1 MRRRLLRTG
10 FAVWIGGMACLAAL
24 PAAEP
29 SAPVIEPFQAD
40 NLVAWCIVPFDA
52 KKRGPKERVEM
63 LARLGF
69 KKYAY
74 DWRAEHLPTFGEE
87 LDLLKQHQ
95 IELTGLWFP
104 TAMNDEARTL
114 LAALQDHKVRTQ
126 LWVTGGG
133 GPTANADEQQQRIDV
148 EVQRLRPIAEAA
160 AEIGCKV
167 ALYNHGGWFG
177 EPENQLAIIAA
188 LKMPNVGI
196 VYNQHHGHDHV
207 DRFPTLLKQMLPH
220 LLALNLNGMIPK
232 GDQIGQKIM
241 PLGTGS
247 LDLPLL
253 KVVKDSGY
261 RGPIG
266 ILGHTQD
273 DAEARLSDNL
283 DGLAW
288 LLPQLSGKPA
298 GPLPKYRTFTPPK
311 PPGEARLVPG
321 KFGKALE
328 ARNGGVHLDGQ
339 PAFREAPLTLEL
351 WAKLADRGPYNILVA
366 NELKSSGTHWE
377 LFSMAGTGNL
387 TVYLPGHQ
395 PDHVNSAANICDD
408 QWHALAMIYEPTR
421 VRLFVDG
428 KPVAD
433 QKIERRTDRPS
444 QPGGLAIG
452 ELVGREIGCGGLI
465 DDVRLSKGVREITM
479 IPTGPLNKDEQTI
492 QLWSLDDEKALPKVS
507 AKPAKEPGSHW
518 GKDAVGFDWTENDS
532 VDGRWNETNVGPF
545 LASNLFLHQ
554 LPPVRK
560 ALSMRVGPQQEATV
574 CFDTELLQWRAAW
587 TGGFLKFD
595 PARYGLIAAPKL
607 DGDLTFAVKNQP
619 GWSIPGS
626 AEAARLQYKALYQRG
641 PKLAVAYTI
650 DDIPIRE
657 RPDFLRVDHVGL
669 FRRHIEIGATPT
681 DLLLHWGHLGTNPR
695 IEQHDG
701 QSLLVC
707 ERGEQT
713 LAAVL
718 FGGNNARW
726 DITPEGAINIRF
738 SASRT
743 TQTVEVRLG
752 IAHAPQKPALFAALR
767 AQRSIEDPAIWIQP
781 AATLWPEEIITQGV
795 RGADNAGYV
804 IDTLTLPVDNPYKAL
819 LFVGGHDFFVNGDIA
834 LCTAHGDV
842 WRVSGVDDT
851 LSKLVW
857 KRYATGLF
865 QPLGLKVV
873 EDHVYVLGRDQI
885 TRLVDTNGDH
895 AADVYE
901 CFCNRYETSP
911 GGHDYVT
918 CLERDSKGNWY
929 LAHANQG
936 VIRISPDGRQMES
949 IATGLRNP
957 NGLGVGGSD
966 MITVAPQEGE
976 WTPASAIFEVH
987 PGDHYGYKGPKIT
1000 DKRPLGYDPPLCW
1013 LPRRLDN
1020 SCGGQ
1025 CWADTKNWGPLS
1037 GLMLHFSF
1045 GQCTMLPVLRE
1056 VVDGVAQ
1063 GAAMEWPLAFDS
1075 GVMRGRFSPRD
1086 GQLYVSG
1093 LKGWVSSA
1101 VNDGCLQRV
1110 RYTGQPVLT
1119 PVAMKSY
1126 RNGIALTFS
1135 QPLNAKAVEDAA
1147 RYRVQRWAYR
1157 YGAEYGS
1164 EEYRDVKKGVVGR
1177 EDVEVLSATL
1187 HHDRKTLFLMV
1198 DQLQPSMQYA
1208 LTGEVVDAQDR
1219 TATLALYPT
1228 INKVREDDYHGPT
1241 RVHQLTEGRLTP
1253 DVRERIR
1260 LGLQFH
1266 VTRFLPDSNPHDVAV
1281 SRLAAWQVATDES
1294 PAQRIVPGHW
1304 QAELDGLIQI
1314 PDKGT
1319 YQFRV
1324 EGGRVFRFWL
1334 NDKVLAFNERG
1345 WTTPVSLGRGHFQIR
1360 LDLTSTNDGSASGR
1374 LFWRSNTFAEEPVPP
1389 TVLWHDPFFGGQ
1401 DIPDKWRKM
1410 RHLFED
1416 HRCGRCHTAP
1426 AIMQGQAAADLRDLG
1441 QRLRPEAVLH
1451 RLMNPHQQREDST
1464 MPALFADTPEGRQA
1478 AADVTAFLCGA
1489 MATNTP
1495 TTGEA
1500 SEAAIAKF
1508 EDLGCIA
1515 CHRWT
1520 APGET
1525 DAHTRISL
1533 YFTREKYQPAAL
1545 TAFLKEPSRHFP
1557 AIRMPQFRLTDDE
1570 AQSLADVIRAKSVG
1584 KLHEVPELGRADRTA
1599 GEKHIANLRCAA
1611 CHTGLNPDDKKN
1623 AIEAVAIKSTTAGCL
1638 AETRG
1643 DGSSPWFALSDSDRA
1658 ALQKFVSLREDLRHQ
1673 FYPSAAE
1680 DAERSIQRLRCTAC
1694 HHRDNIISPRGE
1706 IIAEESDRG
1715 LPPETLPNLTF
1726 AGEKL
1731 HERAIADIIGGK
1743 VKESQRTWLKARM
1756 PAFPFY
1762 AETIAHGLAAQHGV
1776 AATQHDAPTI
1786 KVTEDVLETGRKLTL
1801 TQGGLDCRQCHGIGG
1816 QLAAGDA
1823 QSQLARGID
1832 FLAVKQRVRYDF
1844 YRRFV
1849 LDPPRYDIGT
1859 RMPKFVTDGR
1869 ITKVNHIYDGEARQ
1883 QFDAVWLYLQS
1894 LPDKP
1899 SQ

>member
-1 MRRRLLRTG
+1 MTTSQLWRSVLVSWLT
-10 FAVWIGGMACLAAL
+10 WQACAL
-24 PAAEP
+24 SPHAAEP
-29 SAPVIEPFQAD
+29 DQPAIEPFQSD

-63 LARLGF
+63 LAKLGF

-87 LDLLKQHQ
+87 LELLKQHG

-114 LAALQDHKVRTQ
+114 LTALRDHKVKTQ

-133 GPTANADEQQQRIDV
+133 GLTANAEEQRQRV
-148 EVQRLRPIAEAA
+148 AAEVQRIRPIAEAA
-160 AEIGCKV
+160 REAGCQV

-177 EPENQLAIIAA
+177 EPENQLEIITA
-188 LKMPNVGI
+188 LNMPNVGI

-207 DRFPTLLKQMLPH
+207 DRFAALLKKMQPH
-220 LLALNLNGMIPK
+220 LLALNLNGMVPK

-241 PLGTGS
+241 PLGSGP
-247 LDLPLL
+247 LDLALL
-253 KVVKDSGY
+253 KVVKASGY
-261 RGPIG
+261 HGPIG

-273 DAEARLSDNL
+273 DAEERLSDNL
-283 DGLAW
+283 DGLRW
-288 LLPQLSGKPA
+288 LLPQLAGKPA
-298 GPLPKYRTFTPPK
+298 GPLPAYRTYKAPK

-351 WAKLADRGPYNILVA
+351 WAKLPDRGPYHILVA

-377 LFSMAGTGNL
+377 LFSMAGSGNL

-395 PDHVNSAANICDD
+395 PDHVNSSANIGDD
-408 QWHALAMIYEPTR
+408 QWHALAMVYEPTR

-465 DDVRLSKGVREITM
+465 DDVRLSKGVREITAA
-479 IPTGPLNKDEQTI
+479 PTGPLTRDEQTL
-492 QLWSLDDEKALPKVS
+492 QLWPFNDEKALPKVS
-507 AKPAKEPGSHW
+507 AKPAKQPGSHW

-532 VDGRWNETNVGPF
+532 VDGRWNSTNVGPF
-545 LASNLFLHQ
+545 LAHTLFLHQ

-560 ALSMRVGPQQEATV
+560 ALSMRVGDAQEATV
-574 CFDTELLQWRAAW
+574 CFDTENLQWRAAW
-587 TGGFLKFD
+587 TDGFLNFD

-607 DGDLTFAVKNQP
+607 EGNLTFAVKNQP

-626 AEAARLQYKALYQRG
+626 AEAPRLQYRALHQHGR
-641 PKLAVAYTI
+641 KLAVAYTVNDVSI
-650 DDIPIRE
+650 LE
-657 RPDFLRVDHVGL
+657 RPEFARVGEVGI
-669 FRRHIEIGATPT
+669 FRRQIEIGTTPA
-681 DLLLHWGHLGTNPR
+681 DLKLHWGQLGTNPR
-695 IEQHDG
+695 LEQHDG
-701 QSLLVC
+701 MSLLLC
-707 ERGEQT
+707 DRGEQT
-713 LAAVL
+713 LAAAL
-718 FGGNNARW
+718 SGPLAKW
-726 DITPEGAINIRF
+726 DIATDGAVNVHLADAK
-738 SASRT
+738 ASRRI
-743 TQTVEVRLG
+743 EVRIG
-752 IAHAPQKPALFAALR
+752 IAHAPQKAALLTTLR
-767 AQRSIEDPAIWIQP
+767 AEWPADDHATWTKP
-781 AATLWPEEIITQGV
+781 AATLWPEEIVTQGQ
-795 RGADNAGYV
+795 RGADDRAYV

-819 LFVGGHDFFVNGDIA
+819 LFVGGHDFFANGDIA

-851 LSKLVW
+851 LSRLVW
-857 KRYATGLF
+857 KRYATGLY

-873 EDHVYVLGRDQI
+873 DDHVYVLGRDQI
-885 TRLVDTNGDH
+885 TRLIDQNGDD
-895 AADVYE
+895 AADGYE
-901 CFCNRYETSP
+901 CFCNQYESSP

-918 CLERDSKGNWY
+918 CLERDSHGNWY

-936 VIRISPDGRQMES
+936 VVRISPDGRQVES

-957 NGLGVGGSD
+957 NGLGVGGGD
-966 MITVAPQEGE
+966 IITVAPQEGE

-1000 DKRPLGYDPPLCW
+1000 EKRPLGYDPPLCW
-1013 LPRRLDN
+1013 LPRRVDN

-1025 CWADTKNWGPLS
+1025 CWADTKQWGPLS

-1063 GAAMEWPLAFDS
+1063 GAAMEWPLSFDS

-1110 RYTGQPVLT
+1110 RYTGKPVLT

-1135 QPLNAKAVEDAA
+1135 QPLSKEQVEDAG
-1147 RYRVQRWAYR
+1147 RYRVQRWDYR

-1177 EDVEVLSATL
+1177 EDVEVLSATV
-1187 HHDRKTLFLMV
+1187 HHDRKTLFLMM
-1198 DQLQPSMQYA
+1198 DQLRPAMQYA
-1208 LTGEVVDAQDR
+1208 ITGEVVDAQGR
-1219 TATLALYPT
+1219 AATLALYPT
-1228 INKVREDDYHGPT
+1228 INKVRETDYGGPT
-1241 RVHQLTEGRLTP
+1241 RVHQITDGRLDP
-1253 DVRERIR
+1253 SERERIR
-1260 LGLQFH
+1260 PGLQFT
-1266 VTRFLPDSNPHDVAV
+1266 VTRSLPDSSQRDVGTA
-1281 SRLAAWQVATDES
+1281 RLAAWQVGKNES
-1294 PAQRIVPGHW
+1294 PVQRITPGYW

-1324 EGGRVFRFWL
+1324 EGERVFGFWL
-1334 NDKVLAFNERG
+1334 NHKVVAFDDQG
-1345 WTTPVSLGRGHFQIR
+1345 WTAPVSLSRGHFQIR
-1360 LDLTSTNDGSASGR
+1360 LNLTSTRDGSASGR
-1374 LFWRSNTFAEEPVPP
+1374 LLWQSNLFSEEPVPP
-1389 TVLWHDPFFGGQ
+1389 TLLWHDPRSGSDFASTKLGE
-1401 DIPDKWRKM
+1401 M
-1410 RHLFED
+1410 RALFEN
-1416 HRCGRCHTAP
+1416 HRCGRCHAAP
-1426 AIMQGQAAADLRDLG
+1426 PNLQGYAAADLRDLG
-1441 QRLRPEAVLH
+1441 QRLRPEAVFH
-1451 RLMNPHQQREDST
+1451 RLLNPHQQRADST
-1464 MPALFADTPEGRQA
+1464 MPTLFADTPEGRQA
-1478 AADVTAFLCGA
+1478 AADVTAFLCGSRTSDA
-1489 MATNTP
+1489 PAVDQA
-1495 TTGEA
+1495 EDVA
-1500 SEAAIAKF
+1500 VAKF

-1520 APGET
+1520 APGES
-1525 DAHTRISL
+1525 DVHLRISL
-1533 YFTREKYQPAAL
+1533 YFTREKYHPDAL
-1545 TAFLKEPSRHFP
+1545 LAFLKEPSRHFP
-1557 AIRMPQFRLTDDE
+1557 ATRMPQFRLTDDE
-1570 AQSLADVIRAKSVG
+1570 AQSLADVIRTKSTGV
-1584 KLHEVPELGRADRTA
+1584 LNAVPELARADRAA
-1599 GEKHIANLRCAA
+1599 GEKHATNLRCAA
-1611 CHTGLNPDDKKN
+1611 CHTGLIPEDKERT
-1623 AIEAVAIKSTTAGCL
+1623 AEAVAMKSFTTGCL

-1643 DGSSPWFALSDSDRA
+1643 KESSPWFALSENYRA

-1673 FYPSAAE
+1673 FYPSPAE
-1680 DAERSIQRLRCTAC
+1680 DAERQIQRLRCTAC

-1706 IIAEESDRG
+1706 IISEESDRG

-1731 HERAIADIIGGK
+1731 HEKAIADIVGGK
-1743 VKESQRTWLKARM
+1743 VKEPQRTWLKARM

-1762 AETIAHGLAAQHGV
+1762 AEAIAKGLAAQHGV
-1776 AATQHDAPTI
+1776 AATQQDAPAVA
-1786 KVTEDVLETGRKLTL
+1786 VTQEVLEIGKQLTL

-1816 QLAAGDA
+1816 QLAAGDG
-1823 QSQLARGID
+1823 QTQLARGID

-1869 ITKVNHIYDGEARQ
+1869 ITKVNHIYDGDARQ
-1883 QFDAVWLYLQS
+1883 QFDAIWVYLQS
-1894 LPDKP
+1894 LEK
-1899 SQ
+1899 